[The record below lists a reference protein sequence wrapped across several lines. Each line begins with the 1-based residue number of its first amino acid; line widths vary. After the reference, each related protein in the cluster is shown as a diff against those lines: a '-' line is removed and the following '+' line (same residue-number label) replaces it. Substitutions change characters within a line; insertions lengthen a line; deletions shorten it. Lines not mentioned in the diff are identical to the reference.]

1 MTKIKNPLR
10 GEQISLLL
18 VRSTCKKCKS
28 LIESPILDHYCSGC
42 FWELTKDRPPGVC
55 GGWIDHEQ
63 DPPFWHQVILF
74 TPADLEKSPNS
85 SPELGDFSG
94 NIDDPQKLVSTSDSQ
109 KSPNCCDE
117 LGDFL
122 PPLPG
127 KYLSCRKIKH
137 GWVGSIEC
145 KTIKGKQYYYWRHR
159 KKGNFGDSTLASDY
173 LGSTWKKSLK
183 TLDRLQSQRMRE

>member
-1 MTKIKNPLR
+1 MKIKNLLR
-10 GEQISLLL
+10 GEQLSFPLL
-18 VRSTCKKCKS
+18 RSTCKKCKCPT
-28 LIESPILDHYCSGC
+28 ESPILDHYCSGC

-74 TPADLEKSPNS
+74 TPTDLKKSPNS
-85 SPELGDFSG
+85 SP
-94 NIDDPQKLVSTSDSQ
+94 
-109 KSPNCCDE
+109 E

-145 KTIKGKQYYYWRHR
+145 KTIKGKQYYYWRRR
-159 KKGNFGDSTLASDY
+159 KKKNFGESILASDY
-173 LGSTWKKSLK
+173 LASTWRKALER
-183 TLDRLQSQRMRE
+183 LDRLQSKECENSTY